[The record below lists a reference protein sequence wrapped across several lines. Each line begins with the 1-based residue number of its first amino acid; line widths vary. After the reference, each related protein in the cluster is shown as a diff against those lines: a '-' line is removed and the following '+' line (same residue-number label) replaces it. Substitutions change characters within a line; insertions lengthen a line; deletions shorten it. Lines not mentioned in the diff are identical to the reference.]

1 MTDENGDP
9 MDGMYIMIDG
19 VRTPNDK
26 NALQTDKDGNII
38 DRNLKDSL
46 YMEKYHITKIDP
58 ITKRSVAQLGG
69 KLQYTDGNGTGSTTC
84 IPRLIFPIHY
94 ASGEWG
100 PLQNGYIEW
109 NYDNKKET
117 DYKRELRFF
126 TST

>member
-1 MTDENGDP
+1 
-9 MDGMYIMIDG
+9 
-19 VRTPNDK
+19 
-26 NALQTDKDGNII
+26 
-38 DRNLKDSL
+38 
-46 YMEKYHITKIDP
+46 MEKYHITKIDP

-84 IPRLIFPIHY
+84 IQRLIFPIHY